1 MSTGQDEESFVERA
15 RRDME
20 ENPELY
26 RALAGNTDAEIDHDK
41 YDYLPEDYSTS
52 SE

>member
-1 MSTGQDEESFVERA
+1 MSIEQSQKGFVEGA
-15 RRDME
+15 LQDME

-26 RALAGNTDAEIDHDK
+26 EALAGNSDYEPDHDK

-52 SE
+52 SK